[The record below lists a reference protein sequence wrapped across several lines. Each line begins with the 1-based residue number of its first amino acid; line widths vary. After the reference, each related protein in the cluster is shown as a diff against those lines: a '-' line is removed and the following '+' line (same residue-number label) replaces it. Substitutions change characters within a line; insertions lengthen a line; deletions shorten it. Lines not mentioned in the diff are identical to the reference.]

1 MIHRK
6 ILAGLALTALAA
18 SSAHAANITVRVS
31 NLTGGIFYTPF
42 LFVAHPAT
50 QHLFEIGK
58 ASSTEFAAMAEGGNI
73 APLAAL
79 VKQTGAQTVEN
90 PVALAG
96 GPLIGPGMLAP
107 GASVS
112 ADMTTTAANTNLSVV
127 AMLLPTNDAF
137 AGLDS
142 WAIPTTPGTYTLFLN
157 AYDNGSEANTELF
170 GGVPGDVAVP
180 GIPADP
186 GGKRGRNGTGVV
198 PASPNNLEP
207 NVVHIHR
214 GTVGDTDPNGG
225 ISDLDSRIHRWL
237 NPVVR
242 VTVTVK

>member
-18 SSAHAANITVRVS
+18 SSAHAVNISVRVT

-42 LFVAHPAT
+42 LYVAHPAT
-50 QHLFEIGK
+50 MNLFEIGRPT
-58 ASSTEFAAMAEGGNI
+58 SREFAAMAEGGDI
-73 APLAAL
+73 GPLAGVVRAA
-79 VKQTGAQTVEN
+79 GAQTVEN

-112 ADMTTTAANTNLSVV
+112 ADMNTSATNTNLSIVS
-127 AMLLPTNDAF
+127 MLLPTNDAF
-137 AGLDS
+137 AGLNN
-142 WAIPTTPGTYTLFLN
+142 WPIPTTPGVYTLFLN
-157 AYDNGSEANTELF
+157 AYDNGSEANNELF
-170 GGVPGDVAVP
+170 GGVPGAVGVP
-180 GIPADP
+180 GMPADP
-186 GGKRGRNGTGVV
+186 GGRRGRNGTGAV
-198 PASPNNLEP
+198 AATPNNLET

-214 GTVGDTDPNGG
+214 GTVGDTDPLGG
-225 ISDLDSRIHRWL
+225 FSDLDSRIHRWL

-242 VTVTVK
+242 VTVTVR